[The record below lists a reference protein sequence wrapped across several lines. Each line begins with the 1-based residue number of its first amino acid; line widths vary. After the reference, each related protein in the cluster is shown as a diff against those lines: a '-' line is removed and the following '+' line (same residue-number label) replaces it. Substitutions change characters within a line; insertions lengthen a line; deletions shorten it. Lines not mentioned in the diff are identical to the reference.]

1 VQAEASASTKRS
13 APKPPRVVDKRKTRS
28 HGSVEEL
35 ELPASKRS
43 RGKSKSPPSVTGTSE
58 NQSAMPQEI
67 EQEILPRSSNQVPL
81 RHVFDRLIGGFSH
94 LDSLERVREVCTQEK
109 AITLPA
115 PKLTTQRQ
123 MKLRWGRIPL
133 DP

>member
-1 VQAEASASTKRS
+1 MLHQAVPDVVQAEAGVATKRP

-81 RHVFDRLIGGFSH
+81 RHVFDRLVGGF
-94 LDSLERVREVCTQEK
+94 
-109 AITLPA
+109 
-115 PKLTTQRQ
+115 
-123 MKLRWGRIPL
+123 
-133 DP
+133 